1 MRGKNDGF
9 GTMVDGI
16 FNGRD
21 GTGYS
26 LGVCDF
32 LVGIEGDVE
41 IDLRNE
47 LVGEGGEWE
56 MSHVLVL

>member
-1 MRGKNDGF
+1 MRGKDDGF

-16 FNGRD
+16 FDGRD

-26 LGVCDF
+26 LGICDF

-47 LVGEGGEWE
+47 LVGQGGE
-56 MSHVLVL
+56 